1 VSLRSFKTSLRLN
14 NKQATLAAKHAGVA
28 RHAYNWGLATC
39 FQAIENKEK
48 LPSAID
54 LHKKLVA
61 EVKSVYEWYYEVSKC
76 APQQALRNLSQAFF
90 NWWKH
95 KHCKKPVFKK
105 KGKSDSFYLE
115 GNIRIS
121 GNRIKV
127 PIFGWLTCDEILP
140 TVATK
145 NVTISKRADRWFIS
159 FRYEMED
166 IPTPKNAEKIGVDIG
181 INALATCSNGKVFPN
196 LKAYR
201 KAKKRL
207 ARLQR
212 RVSRK
217 QKTSNNRKKA
227 VRQLAKLHKRISD
240 IRKDNIHKITTYLAK
255 NHGEVIIEDL
265 NVSGMLKNHKLASAI
280 ADCGFYEFRRQ
291 LEYKT
296 DWYGSKLTVA
306 DRFYPSSQIC
316 SNCGH
321 RQKMPLKERVF
332 KCHNCDN
339 QTDRDLN
346 ASRNLEKWHKD
357 ITYPNTASL
366 AGINA
371 CGESKQQVGK
381 SCLGSENQEVSFK
394 PKQLSLFDLS
404 V

>member
-1 VSLRSFKTSLRLN
+1 MSLRSFKTSLRLN

-39 FQAIENKEK
+39 FQAVENKEK
-48 LPSAID
+48 IPSAID

-61 EVKSVYEWYYEVSKC
+61 EVKSIYDWYYEVSKC
-76 APQQALRNLSQAFF
+76 APQQALRNLSQAFL

-95 KHCKKPVFKK
+95 KHCQKPVFKK
-105 KGKSDSFYLE
+105 KGRKDSFYLE

-121 GNRIKV
+121 GNKIKV
-127 PIFGWLTCDEILP
+127 PIFGWLSCDEILP
-140 TVATK
+140 AVTPK
-145 NVTISKRADRWFIS
+145 NVTISKRANKWYVS
-159 FRYEMED
+159 FRYEIED
-166 IPTPKNAEKIGVDIG
+166 IPTPKKAEKIGVDIG
-181 INALATCSNGKVFPN
+181 INALATCSNGITFPN
-196 LKAYR
+196 PKAYR

-240 IRKDNIHKITTYLAK
+240 IRRDNIHKITTYLAK

-265 NVSGMLKNHKLASAI
+265 NISGMLKNHKLASAI

-296 DWYGSKLTVA
+296 VWYGSKLTVA

-332 KCHNCDN
+332 KCQSCDN
-339 QTDRDLN
+339 QVDRDLN
-346 ASRNLEKWHKD
+346 ASRNLEKWHID
-357 ITYPNTASL
+357 ISYPNTASL
-366 AGINA
+366 AEINA
-371 CGESKQQVGK
+371 CGESKQQASK
-381 SCLGSENQEVSFK
+381 SSLGSLNQEVSFK